1 MAIQGKRL
9 LVLGGTLLSNNIVET
24 AHDLGVY
31 VTVMDMDPNSPAK
44 KIADDYRDISTANVD
59 DVVRVFQETKSDG
72 IYTSYEDFNT
82 GIAAEACAR
91 LNIPFYASL
100 EQIDATRNKLEFK
113 ALCRKHGIRTV
124 EEYRLD
130 EHCKAED
137 LAKIQYPAIIKP
149 ADSYAARG
157 ISVCQNE
164 EELLACVPKAIEHSR
179 TRQVIVEKFMTGV
192 YLSIT
197 FSIYKG
203 VVRLSAMNDKAINI
217 EQQAIVPLPA
227 AYIYPSKYIELCN
240 EEILPGL
247 QKMSDDMAFR
257 DSTFSIE
264 AIVSDG
270 HIHVFEMSYRIGGV
284 NDWKFV
290 LMENKVNHMEMFIR
304 LALGEGF
311 TGYDLD
317 LKENPNFKNAYCL
330 MNILARTGKIKSIR
344 GADKIMNHPCIFRY
358 AQNYSEGDEIS
369 WPGTLRQVFAKAFI
383 RADSKAEIL
392 EIIDF
397 VNDNLEIIDENGDNL
412 LMTQANWTQLCRE
425 EK

>member
-1 MAIQGKRL
+1 MAVQGKRL

-24 AHDLGVY
+24 AHNLGVY

-44 KIADDYRDISTANVD
+44 KISDDYRDISTANVD
-59 DVVRVFQETKSDG
+59 DVVKVFHETKSDG

-100 EQIDATRNKLEFK
+100 EQIDATRNKLAFK

-130 EHCKAED
+130 ESCNEED
-137 LAKIQYPAIIKP
+137 LARVQYPAIIKP

-157 ISVCQNE
+157 ISVCRNE
-164 EELLACVPKAIEHSR
+164 KELLESIPKALAHSR
-179 TRQVIVEKFMTGV
+179 THQVIVEKFMTGV

-197 FSIYKG
+197 FSIYNG
-203 VVRLSAMNDKAINI
+203 IVRLSAMNDKAINT
-217 EQQAIVPLPA
+217 EQELIVPLPA
-227 AYIYPSKYIELCN
+227 AYIYPSQYIDLCN

-247 QKMSDDMAFR
+247 QKMIDDMAFR

-270 HIHVFEMSYRIGGV
+270 HIYVFEMSYRIGGV

-290 LMENKVNHMEMFIR
+290 FMENQVNHMEMFIR

-311 TGYDLD
+311 TGYDLAAQ
-317 LKENPNFKNAYCL
+317 ENPKFQNAYCL
-330 MNILARTGKIKSIR
+330 MNILAQTGKIKRIE
-344 GADKIMNHPCIFRY
+344 GIEKVVNHPCIFRY
-358 AQNYSEGDEIS
+358 AQNYTAGDEIT
-369 WPGTLRQVFAKAFI
+369 WPGTLRQIFAKAFI
-383 RADSKAEIL
+383 RASSKKEIL
-392 EIIDF
+392 DIIHF
-397 VNDNLEIIDENGDNL
+397 VNDNLKIIDENENNL
-412 LMTQANWTQLCRE
+412 LMTQANWDHLCAERG
-425 EK
+425 